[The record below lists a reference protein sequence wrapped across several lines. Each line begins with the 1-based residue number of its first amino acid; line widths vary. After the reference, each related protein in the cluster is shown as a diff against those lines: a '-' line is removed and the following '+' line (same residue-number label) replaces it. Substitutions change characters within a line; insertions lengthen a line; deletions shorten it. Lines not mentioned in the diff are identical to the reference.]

1 MTEITFN
8 YNPYTKAKMF
18 FINGQSTSEFDK
30 FFDTDKELMEFPD
43 FFDRLYDKLNDHFAL
58 IFTGIERDYDFLED
72 SLRTVSCRNRVE
84 LRKGKVIKVAD
95 SIGQLKELFEKM
107 QRESPFED
115 LRGLEIRNNFNRVL
129 NNQFEMA
136 VVATMSSG
144 KSTLINAMLGRA
156 LLPARNEATTATL
169 AKIHDCDGM
178 VGFEGKSYDAEH
190 RELASC
196 TPLTLENMNLLNDN
210 ENTALIEI
218 KGDIIGIESKN
229 LQLVLT
235 DTPGPNNSRTSAHKE
250 HTYRILKDDYKP
262 MVLYV
267 LNATQLESNDDAGLL
282 KDVAMEMRKG
292 NRQSSD
298 RFLFVVNK
306 MDGFDPDTSRDKSV
320 EQKLGD
326 VKRYL
331 EGFGI
336 KNPRIFPCDAR
347 LAKMIRQLQSGD
359 VLTSKE
365 KRDLNADCGFFI
377 EETQMHLHEYASISD
392 SVRKSLSDM
401 IEKAKA
407 EEDEYSEVLVYS
419 GVPAV
424 ELTISEYLEKY
435 ALPTKITEAISC
447 FYTRLESLEIE
458 SKAIE
463 KLNKDKAEMDKLAEQ
478 LKVILGIL
486 EKGDKAGQ
494 LKQRI
499 EKLSV
504 DKEIKEC
511 WDECNNDFQ
520 VRFNQLVDSVG
531 VKVALEDAAK
541 HANAIAL
548 QISDLT
554 MKFGVDLQNVINQVM
569 KQEAVTLKK
578 EYDNYLKE
586 LIGGDFDHDIDPAE
600 IIGSLAS
607 VTVDDFIDFDQY
619 SSREKVGEHYVENTD
634 RKWYKPWTWLQ
645 EKGHW
650 VNDYADFVY
659 FEDVINEEI
668 LPQVENFTKE
678 TRRLYSQES
687 RKIVQQLKTNFIE
700 YFDKL
705 DLLLKEKVRDRE
717 ACLSDRGRLEKE
729 IETSTRNLA
738 WLDGI
743 KKELSEVLSV

>member
-8 YNPYTKAKMF
+8 YNPYTKEKMF
-18 FINGQSTSEFDK
+18 FINGQSTSEFNK

-210 ENTALIEI
+210 KNTALIEI

-267 LNATQLESNDDAGLL
+267 LNVTQPESNDDAQLL
-282 KDVAMEMRKG
+282 RDVAAEMRKG

-298 RFLFVVNK
+298 RFLFIVNK
-306 MDGFDPDTSRDKSV
+306 MSQFDPSESHDKDV
-320 EQKLGD
+320 GKKLGD

-499 EKLSV
+499 EKISV
-504 DKEIKEC
+504 EEEIAER
-511 WDECNNDFQ
+511 WEECNDEFQ
-520 VRFNQLVDSVG
+520 KRLNQLEDWKI
-531 VKVALEDAAK
+531 KVALEDAPK
-541 HANAIAL
+541 HANAL
-548 QISDLT
+548 SSQMSDLT
-554 MKFGVDLQNVINQVM
+554 MKFGVDLQNIIDQIV
-569 KQEAVTLKK
+569 KQEALTLKQ

-600 IIGSLAS
+600 IVGSLAS

-634 RKWYKPWTWLQ
+634 KKWYKFWTWLQ
-645 EKGHW
+645 PDGYW
-650 VNDYADFVY
+650 IDDYADFVY
-659 FEDVINEEI
+659 FEDIVNQEI
-668 LPQVENFTKE
+668 LPQIEDFVDE
-678 TRRLYSQES
+678 TEKLYLQEVKKQI
-687 RKIVQQLKTNFIE
+687 RQLKTHFIE
-700 YFDKL
+700 YFDEL
-705 DLLLKEKVRDRE
+705 DMLLKEKIRDRE
-717 ACLSDRGRLEKE
+717 ACLSDQGRLEKE

-738 WLDGI
+738 WLAGI